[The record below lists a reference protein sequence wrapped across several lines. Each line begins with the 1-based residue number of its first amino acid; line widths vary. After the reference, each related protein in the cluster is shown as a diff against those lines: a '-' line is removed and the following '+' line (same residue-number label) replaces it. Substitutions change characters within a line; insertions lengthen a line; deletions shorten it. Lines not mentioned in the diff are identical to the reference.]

1 MIESPKI
8 RAKKDSV
15 RPFDKRESM
24 KNGKEQTSTTEIEF
38 GMDNTQRTN
47 NVAFSRKL
55 YEEDEA
61 PSGAPQSPISPNKEH
76 EMTRIQL
83 TQSPNISP
91 RKH

>member
-15 RPFDKRESM
+15 RPFDKRESL

-47 NVAFSRKL
+47 NVAFS
-55 YEEDEA
+55 
-61 PSGAPQSPISPNKEH
+61 
-76 EMTRIQL
+76 
-83 TQSPNISP
+83 
-91 RKH
+91 